1 MGGGRRGWHAGLIG
15 WMSST
20 EPERACVYLPVDG
33 VEEADEGVDGGRE
46 ASAQLGGDA
55 TEEVRNHVGVLV
67 EGRARLL
74 HGAAE
79 HRRPRRRGVIA
90 HLPRSL

>member
-1 MGGGRRGWHAGLIG
+1 MEG
-15 WMSST
+15 WMCSPEVAYSST
-20 EPERACVYLPVDG
+20 YLPVDG

-46 ASAQLGGDA
+46 AGAQFGGDA
-55 TEEVRNHVGVLV
+55 AEEVGNHVGVLV
-67 EGRARLL
+67 EGRAHLL

-79 HRRPRRRGVIA
+79 HRRPRRRSSLVA

>member
-1 MGGGRRGWHAGLIG
+1 MGGGGGWHAGLIG

-33 VEEADEGVDGGRE
+33 VEEADERVDGGRE
-46 ASAQLGGDA
+46 AGAQLGGDA
-55 TEEVRNHVGVLV
+55 TEEVGNHVGVLV
-67 EGRARLL
+67 EGRAHLL